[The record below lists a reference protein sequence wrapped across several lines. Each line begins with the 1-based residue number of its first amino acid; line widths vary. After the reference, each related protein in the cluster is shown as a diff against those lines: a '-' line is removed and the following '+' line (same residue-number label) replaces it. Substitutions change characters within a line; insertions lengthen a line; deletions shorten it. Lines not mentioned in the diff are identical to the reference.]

1 VRETHPLIF
10 HQQCGSFER
19 KHIAIIWGRKL
30 RLLRRGTVV
39 RKGERH
45 GTDFCDVTAAEQQQ
59 DELTRS
65 ECFQNIFSSRASP
78 SPHPA
83 LTLAPYPILVLTLTA
98 SHDPFAMRFVF
109 AVEVVIVSSK
119 EPSRPGA
126 IARTHTLLTV
136 DRVERCSLRAA
147 AFAFGQKCFVLLEGV
162 E

>member
-1 VRETHPLIF
+1 MRETHPLIF

-45 GTDFCDVTAAEQQQ
+45 GAGFCDVAAAEQQQ
-59 DELTRS
+59 DELTCS
-65 ECFQNIFSSRASP
+65 EYFQNIFSSRASP
-78 SPHPA
+78 SPH
-83 LTLAPYPILVLTLTA
+83 APYPILVLTLTA